1 LSGGENARAGLA
13 VALANDPKVLLTDE
27 PTGELD
33 RDSSERV
40 MHLLREHADAGG
52 AVVIVTHNPAVAA
65 SADRIV
71 RLADGRVAA

>member
-1 LSGGENARAGLA
+1 
-13 VALANDPKVLLTDE
+13 
-27 PTGELD
+27 
-33 RDSSERV
+33 

-52 AVVIVTHNPAVAA
+52 AVVIVTHNPVVAA

>member
-1 LSGGENARAGLA
+1 
-13 VALANDPKVLLTDE
+13 
-27 PTGELD
+27 
-33 RDSSERV
+33 